1 MSSKFLDTPARIS
14 ESVIEISINAPKE
27 LVYRTWF
34 DEPHN
39 WFYESDATKDTTPT
53 RCQEKM
59 GGKFYTEL
67 PDGGFNVIGELTMI
81 KPNHKIRMR
90 GDCTMPQAILMN
102 MTISFEQVGDTTKVS
117 IDHRMSGE
125 IPDDFPEGF
134 VEGWDDGLQKLKEL
148 VESK

>member
-1 MSSKFLDTPARIS
+1 
-14 ESVIEISINAPKE
+14 
-27 LVYRTWF
+27 
-34 DEPHN
+34 
-39 WFYESDATKDTTPT
+39 
-53 RCQEKM
+53 M
-59 GGKFYTEL
+59 GGRFYIEL

-90 GDCTMPQAILMN
+90 GDCTMEKAVLMN
-102 MTISFEQVGDTTKVS
+102 MTISFEDASEGTRVS

-134 VEGWDDGLQKLKEL
+134 EEGWLDGLQKLKKL

>member
-39 WFYESDATKDTTPT
+39 WFYESDATKDTAPT